1 MHKGRA
7 DISPARF
14 FGGRKS
20 VLVQAFCPMGKT
32 LMPGQFICP
41 EQIKRNGVP
50 GGACSVGADAP
61 PAAQEKAMMGPQS
74 EPSESGSLW
83 ERRSKEAV

>member
-61 PAAQEKAMMGPQS
+61 PAAQEKAI
-74 EPSESGSLW
+74 
-83 ERRSKEAV
+83 EAAKAMQDEAD

>member
-32 LMPGQFICP
+32 LMPGQFTCP
-41 EQIKRNGVP
+41 EQMKRNGVP
-50 GGACSVGADAP
+50 GGACPAGADAP
-61 PAAQEKAMMGPQS
+61 PAAQEKAI
-74 EPSESGSLW
+74 
-83 ERRSKEAV
+83 EAAKAMQDEAD

>member
-1 MHKGRA
+1 MHRGRA

-61 PAAQEKAMMGPQS
+61 PAAQEKAI
-74 EPSESGSLW
+74 
-83 ERRSKEAV
+83 EAAKAMQDEAD